1 MPTIAAPSALANGFE
16 NKLFEIVNGNTRAV
30 PPMGRLSSL
39 LASVLNGVLW
49 QYAAQF
55 KVGLPAV
62 ETLFRLGPNGLS
74 RRPDVA
80 FVAFDR
86 MPAAISLNED
96 PAQWDVVPN
105 LAVEIVS
112 PTNASDDV
120 EDKLDDYFAAGVQ
133 LVWVIFPLR
142 RRIYVRD
149 SLTSVR
155 VLLEKDELT
164 GEPAL
169 PGFRL
174 PVAALF
180 AALAKPQ

>member
-1 MPTIAAPSALANGFE
+1 MASVITADASVELDPDVLY
-16 NKLFEIVNGNTRAV
+16 EIVNGKHREV
-30 PPMGRLSSL
+30 PTMGKLASL
-39 LASVLNGVLW
+39 LATALVIRLGIFSEQHKLGM
-49 QYAAQF
+49 
-55 KVGLPAV
+55 PAV
-62 ETLFRLGPNGLS
+62 ETLFRLSPTGPS

-86 MPAAISLNED
+86 MPAPVDMTED
-96 PAQWDVVPN
+96 PAQWEVVPN

-112 PTNASDDV
+112 PTNSVDDI
-120 EDKLDDYFAAGVQ
+120 EGKLDDYFQAGVQ
-133 LVWVIFPLR
+133 LVWVVHPLR
-142 RRIYVRD
+142 RRIYVYE

-155 VLLEKDELT
+155 ILLEKDELT

-180 AALAKPQ
+180 AALVKPQ